1 MQRQCEPQE
10 APDPLQQALGLSPGF
25 SFAQFRSR
33 SPLNADSVWHVLLER
48 HQQRLTVKRL
58 DKAQDNLRRLFE
70 ATFRLA
76 NKVGFASMTLR
87 DLSQETGLSMGG
99 LYGYISSKDDI
110 AAMIEDMVRLF
121 IQASAH
127 WFTDLPDP
135 QQRLVATLRGH
146 AFMTE
151 QLQPWFYFVFMESR
165 MLSESQRQIAKSAE
179 LQFHDNLCA
188 SLQAVGL
195 SHSAQ
200 AQTLAIHSAALL
212 QDWVV
217 KRWKYRQLHITVET
231 FADDVAALVQARACQ
246 LATLGTP

>member
-25 SFAQFRSR
+25 SFTQFRSR

-110 AAMIEDMVRLF
+110 AAMIEDMVRLL
-121 IQASAH
+121 IHTSAH
-127 WFTDLPDP
+127 WFTDLADP
-135 QQRLVATLRGH
+135 QQRLVAALRGH

-165 MLSESQRQIAKSAE
+165 MLSESQRQVAKSAE
-179 LQFHDNLCA
+179 LQFQENLRA
-188 SLQAVGL
+188 FIQAAGVTDTE
-195 SHSAQ
+195 A
-200 AQTLAIHSAALL
+200 ARMLAIHSAALL
-212 QDWVV
+212 QDWVI
-217 KRWKYRQLHITVET
+217 KRWKYRQLGIPVET
-231 FADDVAALVQARACQ
+231 FADSVASLVLQRVSSSA
-246 LATLGTP
+246 P